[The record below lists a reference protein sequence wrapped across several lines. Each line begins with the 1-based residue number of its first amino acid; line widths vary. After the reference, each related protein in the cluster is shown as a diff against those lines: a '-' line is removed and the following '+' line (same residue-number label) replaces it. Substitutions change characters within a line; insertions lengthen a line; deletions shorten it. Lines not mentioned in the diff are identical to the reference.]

1 MAPTPTTVGST
12 SASQYFTYDSLDIK
26 GLEDFQKILDAGDVD
41 LTNFREEMSYLGFDK
56 QRIARLAALNLG
68 PRRTIKCL
76 YLGAMRG
83 TNLEKILS
91 KSVKVDQELKTAFD
105 TKKILSGGTGAN
117 DLTMGRL
124 MGTFPEIAAY
134 YAIKYPFPKKI
145 EDSDCPSALQW
156 PTAASLPMSLN
167 VRLSHVRFCV
177 EFSALIGS
185 KFEQRYYLAAFNSQL
200 SIARLDPSVLSL
212 CGASSDAESRAVDMS
227 MVFQDAMP
235 GGVRVGKQRV
245 TPLSFVPPQVGPT

>member
-1 MAPTPTTVGST
+1 MAPAPSTLGST
-12 SASQYFTYDSLDIK
+12 TASQFFNHDSLDVT
-26 GLEDFQKILDAGDVD
+26 GLDQFQKILDVGEID
-41 LTNFREEMSYLGFDK
+41 LTNFKEDMSYLGFDK
-56 QRIARLAALNLG
+56 QKIAKLAALNLG

-76 YLGAMRG
+76 YLGTMRG
-83 TNLEKILS
+83 TNLEKILK
-91 KSVKVDQELKTAFD
+91 KSVKVDQELLMAYN

-124 MGTFPEIAAY
+124 MGTFPEIAAF

-156 PTAASLPMSLN
+156 PAAASLPMSAS

-185 KFEQRYYLAAFNSQL
+185 KFEQRYYLAAFNGQL
-200 SIARLDPSVLSL
+200 GVARLDPSVVSL
-212 CGASSDAESRAVDMS
+212 CGTPNDAESKSVDMG
-227 MVFQDAMP
+227 MIFQDAMP
-235 GGVRVGKQRV
+235 GGVRIGKQK
-245 TPLSFVPPQVGPT
+245 TTSLSFIPPQVGPT